1 MKRNTENNYFPLITG
16 NDQGQKV
23 YLRGC
28 IKKPFQQQNT
38 ADEPFCEALPA
49 SGAYGAGERC
59 YCYDDYCNGSNSV
72 SVSLGLMAI
81 IGFYVV
87 WFH

>member
-1 MKRNTENNYFPLITG
+1 MIG

-28 IKKPFQQQNT
+28 IKKPFQGQGQGAFVQQNT
-38 ADEPFCEALPA
+38 VVDEPFCEALPA

-59 YCYDDYCNGSNSV
+59 YCYEDYCNGSNNV

-81 IGFYVV
+81 IGFCM
-87 WFH
+87 WFQ

>member
-1 MKRNTENNYFPLITG
+1 MTG

-28 IKKPFQQQNT
+28 IKKPFQGQGQGAFVQQNT
-38 ADEPFCEALPA
+38 VVDEPFCEALPA

-59 YCYDDYCNGSNSV
+59 YCYEDYCNGSNSV
-72 SVSLGLMAI
+72 SMSLGLMAI
-81 IGFYVV
+81 IGFCM
-87 WFH
+87 WFQ